1 MKHLDFKWRLLGKL
15 TVICILVLA
24 CMFIPVTVSKYVS
37 QAESSAGARV
47 ARFSYAISGDNST
60 KSITNTATLGNQG
73 AVIAVEEIFT
83 ITNDGEVAYHY
94 MLNLSIADQDSN
106 SIEGYSLSAPTQNVF
121 MLSSSSIINL
131 PNYAENAFYF
141 KKNNS
146 TSFSASNAPQIT
158 GTLNVG
164 ESDTYTVLY
173 FINLTPNSETGLP
186 SGVSLGKQVTLNY
199 AVTCTQID

>member
-1 MKHLDFKWRLLGKL
+1 MKDLGFKWRLLGKL

-24 CMFIPVTVSKYVS
+24 CTFIPVTVSKYVS
-37 QAESSAGARV
+37 QAEGSDSARV
-47 ARFSYAISGDNST
+47 ARISYTISGDNST

-83 ITNDGEVAYHY
+83 ITNDGEVAYNY
-94 MLNLSIADQDSN
+94 TLNLSIKDQDSN

-131 PNYAENAFYF
+131 PNYVANAFYF

-158 GTLNVG
+158 GALNVG
-164 ESDTYTVLY
+164 ESDTYIVLY
-173 FINLTPNSETGLP
+173 FINLMPNSETGLP